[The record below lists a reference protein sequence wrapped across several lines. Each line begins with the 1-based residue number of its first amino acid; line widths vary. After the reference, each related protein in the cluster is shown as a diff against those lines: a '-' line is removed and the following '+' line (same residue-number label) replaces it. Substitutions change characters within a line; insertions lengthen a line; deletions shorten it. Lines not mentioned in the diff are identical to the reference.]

1 MKNFKS
7 LSALLLAVCL
17 VLSMAVPAVWATDA
31 VTYTYDFNYTTNF
44 ETNYLTNVEDAI
56 AAEYDTAGSQQN
68 WKFKEENNV
77 GTGSGNGTYYRA
89 HASFISESGIALK
102 YLRVYSSVDGYIAF
116 TVKTPTTGVYQV
128 SLTHGTSK
136 YGANN
141 STIYILDKDTTNI
154 TDAISEADAN
164 ENVGDVVF
172 CGTVG
177 SADPASKDS
186 SWLDGRDTSSKP
198 IMRITDVGTWTADGD
213 TEHILVFKATEK
225 AAGQDTAYL
234 YPTELTLTPVFA
246 TVGDQTYNDAA
257 SAVTAI
263 AGAEAGTN
271 VTINSD
277 LSLSA
282 NLTTAA
288 NIIVARGATLDL
300 AGKTLTAGE
309 VNIAGALVDTV
320 GDGLLV
326 TSAAITCSGDNGGYL
341 PLTDSTAGGYRLC
354 KPTLETLGKVPGNNG
369 TAAYWFHAHFENEAA
384 YGYTGVEI
392 GVQMTWDGGSK
403 GAWAGETFMG
413 NWATQ
418 VKADKDLDIKLTV
431 TGLDSVTNF
440 KLTPVIQANGVTIS
454 MNTL

>member
-1 MKNFKS
+1 MDDVKEDI
-7 LSALLLAVCL
+7 A
-17 VLSMAVPAVWATDA
+17 DA
-31 VTYTYDFNYTTNF
+31 YDAP
-44 ETNYLTNVEDAI
+44 D
-56 AAEYDTAGSQQN
+56 SQQN
-68 WKFKEENNV
+68 WKFEEEFNTTAT
-77 GTGSGNGTYYRA
+77 GTGANYQTFYRA
-89 HASFISESGIALK
+89 HASFVSKSGIALK
-102 YLRVYSSVDGYIAF
+102 YLRVYTNEGGYIAF

-128 SLTHGTSK
+128 DWTYARTA
-136 YGANN
+136 YAA
-141 STIYILDKDTTNI
+141 STCEVYVLDKDTTDI
-154 TDAISEADAN
+154 AAAIAAAEGNGTFDPVT
-164 ENVGDVVF
+164 VG
-172 CGTVG
+172 GTVG
-177 SADPASKDS
+177 SADPATKTAE
-186 SWLDGRDTSSKP
+186 WLAGRDTASKP
-198 IMRITDVGTWTADGD
+198 CMRVSTLGTWTADGD
-213 TEHILVFKATEK
+213 AEHILVFKATAK
-225 AAGQDTAYL
+225 AANQNAAYM

-300 AGKTLTAGE
+300 AGKTLTVGE
-309 VNIAGALVDTV
+309 ISIAGALVDTA

-326 TSAAITCSGDNGGYL
+326 TSVAITCDGNNSGYL
-341 PLTDSTAGGYRLC
+341 PLTDSAAGGYRLC
-354 KPTLETLGKVPGNNG
+354 KPTIETLGKVPGGNG
-369 TAAYWFHAHFENEAA
+369 TAAYWFHAHFEKEAA

-403 GAWAGETFMG
+403 GAWANEEFMG

-431 TGLDSVTNF
+431 TGLDDTVTNF
-440 KLTPVIQANGVTIS
+440 KLTPVIKANGVTIS
-454 MNTL
+454 MDTL